1 MDADYAELL
10 GRVVETYRRAL
21 ANSPPAREGLARR
34 GLTNAALLERFRVGW
49 SDGTLGSMARGEVAE
64 RLRALGLL
72 GAEGQERFPGSVVVP
87 VFDESGLVVQVAAYS
102 GEDRV
107 AWLFPEETPA
117 FWNAECL
124 RGSRE
129 VLVVPDPLAGLLE
142 ISGGREAVIAP
153 GGSGTPLGQRAKD
166 ALTIHGAQVTL
177 KGCEELRPELEALG
191 VLAPRKPSGQDQ
203 VVDQDANGFTVEF
216 ARRLRFV
223 VQGISQDSVRH
234 LRASVK
240 VFRRPAE
247 GAAARPRIHLDTLD
261 LYHARSRMGFAK
273 TAACLLGEDPTLLE
287 DLMGKVVSLAEDF
300 LRDRD
305 QAPPAVILTE
315 GENAEALGLLRDP
328 RFPERV
334 AADLSLLGY
343 VGEEENKLVGY
354 LASVSRKLDDP
365 LSVLVVSRSAAG
377 KSTLAEAVASLAPP
391 EDLLRFTRLTAQT
404 LYYQKPDA
412 LAHKLVVV
420 EEAEGV
426 DEAAYA
432 LRILQSARRL
442 SLSTAAGKGD
452 ARTRE
457 VKGPVSLFVTT
468 TRTDLDEETAGR
480 FLPLSVDESREQTR
494 AILAAQREAEARAPG
509 ERETLLRLH
518 RNAQRLL
525 GAVKVVNPY
534 APYLTF
540 PDDRLS
546 ARRDHGKYLGLIRAV
561 AFSRQH
567 QRKAAEGGIAVALE
581 DIALANRLAHHALGH
596 SLYDLTPP
604 SRRLLVELRDWLA
617 ERGRKEGQDP
627 RDVRFS
633 QRELRERV
641 GWKKT
646 QLAEHVKELVHAEY
660 LVVHVTGPGRRT
672 RYALDWDGQGQDGER
687 FYQGLLDT
695 TTLEKLHTSGS
706 VPAHVRSTSVSR
718 KPSRKGPP
726 GAPTAESASNDRSSG
741 ERIER

>member
-1 MDADYAELL
+1 MDAVYAGLL
-10 GRVVETYRRAL
+10 DRVSETYHRAL
-21 ANSPPAREGLARR
+21 INSPPAREWLARR
-34 GLTNAALLERFRVGW
+34 GLTNAVLLDRFKVGW
-49 SDGTLGSMARGEVAE
+49 SDGSLASMARGEVAE

-72 GAEGQERFPGSVVVP
+72 DSEGRERFSGSVIVP
-87 VFDESGLVVQVAAYS
+87 VFDDSGGVVQFAAY
-102 GEDRV
+102 GEGGPV

-124 RGSRE
+124 KGSRK
-129 VLVVPDPLAGLLE
+129 VLIVADPLAGLLE
-142 ISGGREAVIAP
+142 IAGGREAVIAAGGP
-153 GGSGTPLGQRAKD
+153 GIPLGQRAKD
-166 ALTIHGAQVTL
+166 ALTVHGAHVSL
-177 KGCEELRPELEALG
+177 KDCEQLRPELEALG
-191 VLAPRKPSGQDQ
+191 VLAPRKPVTHDQ
-203 VVDQDANGFTVEF
+203 MVEQDANGFTVEF

-240 VFRRPAE
+240 VFRRPAD
-247 GAAARPRIHLDTLD
+247 GAGKPRIHLDTLD
-261 LYHARSRMGFAK
+261 LYHARSRIGFAK

-287 DLMGKVVSLAEDF
+287 DLMGKIVSLAEDF

-305 QAPPAVILTE
+305 KASPAVVLTE
-315 GENAEALGLLRDP
+315 SEKASALELLRDP

-343 VGEEENKLVGY
+343 VGEEENKRVGY

-377 KSTLAEAVASLAPP
+377 KSTLAEAVASLCPP
-391 EDLLRFTRLTAQT
+391 EDLLRYTRLTAQT

-412 LAHKLVVV
+412 LTHKLVLV

-426 DEAAYA
+426 EDAAYA
-432 LRILQSARRL
+432 LRILQSARKL

-457 VKGPVSLFVTT
+457 VKGPVALFVTT

-494 AILAAQREAEARAPG
+494 AILAAQREAEARPAG
-509 ERETLLRLH
+509 EREALLRLH

-546 ARRDHGKYLGLIRAV
+546 ARRDHAKYLGLIRAV

-567 QRKAAEGGIAVALE
+567 QRKVTDGAIAVTLE

-617 ERGRKEGQDP
+617 ERGKKEGQEA
-627 RDVRFS
+627 RELRFTR
-633 QRELRERV
+633 RELREHT
-641 GWKKT
+641 GWKRT
-646 QLAEHVKELVHAEY
+646 QLEEHLRELVETEHVLA
-660 LVVHVTGPGRRT
+660 LSQPGQGRRT
-672 RYALDWDGQGQDGER
+672 VYRLDWDGQGMNGER
-687 FYQGLLDT
+687 FYSGLMTVEQLAGCMPGGCRAV
-695 TTLEKLHTSGS
+695 SGKRER
-706 VPAHVRSTSVSR
+706 PP
-718 KPSRKGPP
+718 KGRKGPE
-726 GAPTAESASNDRSSG
+726 GSGSDGTCRVAG
-741 ERIER
+741 ERNER